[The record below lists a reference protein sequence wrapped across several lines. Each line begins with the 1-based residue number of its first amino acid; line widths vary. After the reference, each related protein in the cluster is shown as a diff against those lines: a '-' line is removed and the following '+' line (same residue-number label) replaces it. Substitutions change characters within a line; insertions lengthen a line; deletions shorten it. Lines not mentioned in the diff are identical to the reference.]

1 MVDDAQWEKGLA
13 VVDRV
18 YGPGSRGMME
28 PHRASPF
35 VSDIVGYQFAEVW
48 GDDALSIRDKRLMV
62 LGATAM
68 LGRADLVEIQI
79 GGAITN
85 GEFTDEQL
93 AQIPRFLLTYAGAGN
108 VTAVFQ
114 AITAAQA
121 KAKAKAG

>member
-1 MVDDAQWEKGLA
+1 MIDDVQWEKGLA

-18 YGPGSRGMME
+18 YGPGSREMMV
-28 PHRASPF
+28 PHRESPF

-48 GDDALSIRDKRLMV
+48 GDDTLSIRDKRLMV

-68 LGRADLVEIQI
+68 LGRADLIEIQI
-79 GGAITN
+79 SGAMTN

-108 VTAVFQ
+108 VTAVYQ
-114 AITAAQA
+114 GIAAAQA
-121 KAKAKAG
+121 KAKAGTS

>member
-1 MVDDAQWEKGLA
+1 MIDDVQWEKGLA

-18 YGPGSRGMME
+18 YGPGSREMMV
-28 PHRASPF
+28 PHRGSPF

-48 GDDALSIRDKRLMV
+48 GDDTLSIRDKRLMV

-68 LGRADLVEIQI
+68 LGRADLIEIQI
-79 GGAITN
+79 SGAMTN

-108 VTAVFQ
+108 VTAVYQ
-114 AITAAQA
+114 GIAAAQA
-121 KAKAKAG
+121 KAKAGTS